1 MDGVSGLV
9 QELADVADALVDCLG
24 PDAEQGGDGDLGQG
38 EALVEDGG
46 QEPVG
51 EGEDGAAAGSGG
63 SHPGAVTAACVQ
75 VRFALLVVECQ
86 QRGDQGVPVAGGQP
100 GDGRAGEPDQ
110 IGTGQAEGVGSA
122 AGLVVFLGVE
132 AVVPVAVPVAAGQR

>member
-1 MDGVSGLV
+1 
-9 QELADVADALVDCLG
+9 
-24 PDAEQGGDGDLGQG
+24 
-38 EALVEDGG
+38 VEDGG

-86 QRGDQGVPVAGGQP
+86 QRGDHGVPVAGG
-100 GDGRAGEPDQ
+100 
-110 IGTGQAEGVGSA
+110 
-122 AGLVVFLGVE
+122 VVKDI
-132 AVVPVAVPVAAGQR
+132 AVAAGERGHEPPSGGYAAAALTWCAGIALVGYLWSRATFSKRA